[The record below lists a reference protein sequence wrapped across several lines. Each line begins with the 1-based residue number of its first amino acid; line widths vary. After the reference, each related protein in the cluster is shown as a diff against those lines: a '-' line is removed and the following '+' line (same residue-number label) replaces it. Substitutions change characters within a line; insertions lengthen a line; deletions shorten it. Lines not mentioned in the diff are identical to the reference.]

1 MGPTPIQVVKIPR
14 RVVVIYF
21 FHSKYAKYMILLLVT
36 VHSSASCRGR
46 PTGPQNDSKHNVHSK
61 QSSITKKKK
70 GRPWSDD
77 FDTLG
82 RRVPQRG
89 QRLLQ
94 EARIVTLRF
103 TVKVVF

>member
-70 GRPWSDD
+70 VD
-77 FDTLG
+77 
-82 RRVPQRG
+82 RG
-89 QRLLQ
+89 QTTLIPSADGFHNAVNDCFKKLGSLLS
-94 EARIVTLRF
+94 ASRS
-103 TVKVVF
+103 K